1 MRKLWPPNINAKSK
15 LPQLICDRVWV
26 IIVVKNPPAS
36 AGDLGDAGSISGS
49 GRFPG
54 VGNGNPLQYSFLEN
68 PMDRGAWSMG
78 LRRVGHDWA
87 STQLDDELHFLP
99 LGLPL
104 FLSDGTRYIRFSLVV
119 DAVEIVHI
127 QLNDLVKYIHCL
139 LEVGMQRRSL
149 PLI

>member
-68 PMDRGAWSMG
+68 PMDRGAWQAAVHGVTKSRTR
-78 LRRVGHDWA
+78 L
-87 STQLDDELHFLP
+87 STQYNSLRAPSCCWELLSFTALP
-99 LGLPL
+99 AQGWATWDPDILLAGLCL
-104 FLSDGTRYIRFSLVV
+104 HCVGADFS
-119 DAVEIVHI
+119 EI
-127 QLNDLVKYIHCL
+127 KWEIHSHVL
-139 LEVGMQRRSL
+139 
-149 PLI
+149 